1 MVKAVSNMKNY
12 LEEVGHLTKFNPQ
25 DAWLPITESR
35 TGNAYYAAFHN
46 LNAGIG
52 FQGLILPFAMF
63 YLGWYVSPLP
73 SSLPF
78 SRMPVLCLDLIY
90 VLALCWMWCFEKRT
104 FPSGAYV
111 STHTNKKKKKKK
123 KMMMMMMMMMMMKKK
138 TLLVCSLF
146 V

>member
-1 MVKAVSNMKNY
+1 MKNY

-63 YLGWYVSPLP
+63 YLGWYAFL
-73 SSLPF
+73 LNPF
-78 SRMPVLCLDLIY
+78 FCSYSMF
-90 VLALCWMWCFEKRT
+90 CF
-104 FPSGAYV
+104 
-111 STHTNKKKKKKK
+111 
-123 KMMMMMMMMMMMKKK
+123 
-138 TLLVCSLF
+138 LLLLF
-146 V
+146 